1 MSEKNPKRAPD
12 SPDRLFWEKYYW
24 DQSYK
29 TVAGLDEVGRGCW
42 AGPVVAAAVILK
54 PYTSIPEVDDS
65 KKIKPQKREELF
77 DRISSQALAYA
88 VSFVSVE
95 EIDRIN
101 ILEASKKAMCQA
113 LAQLSVTPD
122 YLLVDGNQGLG
133 VNTPQKLIIKG
144 DSLSIS
150 IGAASII
157 AKVTRDRFMVNLE
170 KEFPQFSFAKHK
182 GYGTA
187 LHQKEIEQFGITEYH
202 QKSFAPIKLVLD
214 KG

>member
-1 MSEKNPKRAPD
+1 MSEKNPKRVPD

-42 AGPVVAAAVILK
+42 AGPVVAAAVVLK

-95 EIDRIN
+95 EIDGIN

-144 DSLSIS
+144 DSLSVS

-182 GYGTA
+182 GYGTT

-202 QKSFAPIKLVLD
+202 RKSFAPIKLVLD